1 MAMKPGGPPLPMSLP
16 GRLSRDR
23 RIINLQ
29 QRAARRQSTQGPMPA
44 PPPPAPP
51 SSGGSAPMSLPGRLA
66 RDRGIINLQQRAA
79 RRQPDRGGMPQ
90 PPASQINP
98 QQPNVMGFPTPGGGT
113 GVALPGRGPQPGTDP
128 LSRLTPEQ
136 RREAGIAATAQGR
149 PSFGPDGRIIGREPM
164 QGPLGSPGTPSM
176 GGPTPIRMDTSQLT
190 PEQRAAADAFR
201 ETAMRPRTVSSVNTT
216 TDRDMM
222 GRAGVG
228 RSLGGAL
235 GQLGMGMP
243 AGSPAFKKGGVV
255 KAKPKAA
262 APVKKK
268 AGGMIAK
275 PKTAAPKAK
284 GKAMPAFK
292 KGGAVKK
299 KGKR

>member
-29 QRAARRQSTQGPMPA
+29 QRAARRQSPQDSMPAPA
-44 PPPPAPP
+44 PPPPP

-98 QQPNVMGFPTPGGGT
+98 QQPNVMGFPTPG
-113 GVALPGRGPQPGTDP
+113 
-128 LSRLTPEQ
+128 
-136 RREAGIAATAQGR
+136 
-149 PSFGPDGRIIGREPM
+149 PS
-164 QGPLGSPGTPSM
+164 
-176 GGPTPIRMDTSQLT
+176 
-190 PEQRAAADAFR
+190 A
-201 ETAMRPRTVSSVNTT
+201 
-216 TDRDMM
+216 
-222 GRAGVG
+222 
-228 RSLGGAL
+228 
-235 GQLGMGMP
+235 
-243 AGSPAFKKGGVV
+243 
-255 KAKPKAA
+255 
-262 APVKKK
+262 
-268 AGGMIAK
+268 
-275 PKTAAPKAK
+275 
-284 GKAMPAFK
+284 AFK